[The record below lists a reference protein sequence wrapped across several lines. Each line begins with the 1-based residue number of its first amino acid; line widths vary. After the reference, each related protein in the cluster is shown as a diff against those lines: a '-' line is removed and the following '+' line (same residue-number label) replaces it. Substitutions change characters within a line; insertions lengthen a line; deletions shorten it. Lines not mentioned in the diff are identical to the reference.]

1 MERKT
6 KRMFKNKERIPMVFA
21 AVFVMGFFVSIIVM
35 CNLGTD
41 PCTFMNRAI
50 CSRIGMSFG
59 NWQLL
64 LNCILFIIV
73 YRKAKDLIGFGTI
86 FNMVLIGY
94 YVDFFM
100 YVWNKIIPKA
110 AWTNPVSRWII
121 YIVALFCFIVSAAVY
136 INSDTGVAP
145 YDAMPI
151 IIANAIEEKTGNSHK
166 VGVRMCWDAC
176 AILMGI
182 LFGSIP
188 VIGVILMTIFLG
200 PVIGMVGK
208 IMGNE

>member
-1 MERKT
+1 M
-6 KRMFKNKERIPMVFA
+6 
-21 AVFVMGFFVSIIVM
+21 
-35 CNLGTD
+35 
-41 PCTFMNRAI
+41 
-50 CSRIGMSFG
+50 
-59 NWQLL
+59 

-151 IIANAIEEKTGNSHK
+151 IITNEVYERTGKSMK
-166 VGVRMCWDAC
+166 VPIRMGWDAS
-176 AILMGI
+176 AIIIGV
-182 LFGSIP
+182 LFGAIP
-188 VIGVILMTIFLG
+188 VIGVILMTLFLG
-200 PVIGMVGK
+200 PVIGAVGK
-208 IMGNE
+208 VMGNEN